1 MLDGVAVGGLAAEE
15 GHFGFG
21 RFCGDGGSEFGVAI
35 GAMGPDLANE
45 VGDGVIGE
53 PGAKRGSEV
62 VALVGEEAGVEV
74 SIGREASPM
83 AEGAEGL
90 GYGRDHPDFCALV
103 MAEAAGDFAWVEWWE
118 WGEGGDLAEALD
130 DFAGRDDLVRLPAVG
145 VSDVHVFDE
154 AEDEFWLVEAFR
166 HLFDG
171 VIIDATADDHIDF
184 DGGEA

>member
-1 MLDGVAVGGLAAEE
+1 M
-15 GHFGFG
+15 
-21 RFCGDGGSEFGVAI
+21 R
-35 GAMGPDLANE
+35 PDLAND

-53 PGAKRGSEV
+53 SGAKWGSEI
-62 VALVGEEAGVEV
+62 VALVGEEAGVKLA
-74 SIGREASPM
+74 IGREAGTM

-90 GYGRDHPDFCALV
+90 GNGRDHPDFRALV

-118 WGEGGDLAEALD
+118 RGEGGDFAEALD
-130 DFAGRDDLVRLPAVG
+130 DFVGGDDLVSLPAVG

-154 AEDEFWLVEAFR
+154 AENEFWLVEACG

-171 VIIDATADDHIDF
+171 VIIDAATDDHIDF

>member
-1 MLDGVAVGGLAAEE
+1 M
-15 GHFGFG
+15 
-21 RFCGDGGSEFGVAI
+21 
-35 GAMGPDLANE
+35 ANE

-53 PGAKRGSEV
+53 SVTEWGTEV
-62 VALVGEEAGVEV
+62 VALVGEEAGVKLA
-74 SIGREASPM
+74 IGGEAGPM

-90 GYGRDHPDFCALV
+90 GYGRDHSDFCALV

-130 DFAGRDDLVRLPAVG
+130 DFVGGDDLVRLPAVG

-154 AEDEFWLVEAFR
+154 AEDELWLVEAFR

-171 VIIDATADDHIDF
+171 VIIDATADDNIDF

>member
-1 MLDGVAVGGLAAEE
+1 MGCWLGGLATEE

-21 RFCGDGGSEFGVAI
+21 GFRGDGGSEFGIAI
-35 GAMGPDLANE
+35 GALRPDVANE

-53 PGAKRGSEV
+53 SVAERGSEI
-62 VALVGEEAGVEV
+62 VALVGEEAGVKLA
-74 SIGREASPM
+74 IGGEAGPM

-90 GYGRDHPDFCALV
+90 GYGRDHPDFRALV
-103 MAEAAGDFAWVEWWE
+103 VAEAAGDFAWVEWWE
-118 WGEGGDLAEALD
+118 WGEGGDFAEAFD
-130 DFAGRDDLVRLPAVG
+130 DFVGGDDLVRLPAVG

-154 AEDEFWLVEAFR
+154 AEDEFWLAEAFR